1 MKGQKTGGGS
11 RKGIPNKASAEI
23 KEVARQYGSAAVHKL
38 AEMAGLV
45 DGVEAAQS
53 EQARVAANKEI
64 LDRGY
69 GKATQTIAGDNDSP
83 LMIIN
88 EAATSLDAKLERITG
103 VKREEHRD
111 GWLAHKD

>member
-11 RKGIPNKASAEI
+11 RKGIPNKATAEI
-23 KEVARQYGSAAVHKL
+23 KEVARQYGPAAVHKL

-45 DGVEAAQS
+45 DGVEPAQS

-69 GKATQTIAGDNDSP
+69 GKATQTIAGDNESP
-83 LMIIN
+83 LTIIN
-88 EAATSLDAKLERITG
+88 EAAKSLDAKLLRIFG
-103 VKREEHRD
+103 GRSEELQD
-111 GWLAHKD
+111 G